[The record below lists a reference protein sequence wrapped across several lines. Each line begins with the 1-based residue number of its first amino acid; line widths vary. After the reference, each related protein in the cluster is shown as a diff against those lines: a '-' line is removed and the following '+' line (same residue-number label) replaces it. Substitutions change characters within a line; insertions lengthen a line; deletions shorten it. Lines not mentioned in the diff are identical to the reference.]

1 MDWTAQSNTL
11 GIHNPCHVLC
21 YTPSAVEH
29 RSKAD
34 EDSVENKNKL
44 KKKQQHE
51 NMLMARHCG
60 SSFESHGDGDRL
72 W

>member
-44 KKKQQHE
+44 KKNN
-51 NMLMARHCG
+51 NMKTC
-60 SSFESHGDGDRL
+60 
-72 W
+72 